1 MTGGDHI
8 CVLQMGARLHY
19 AAPAALA
26 RKGRLT
32 ALVTDATDAAAG
44 GIVEQIAVW
53 MAPRAVARL
62 KGRKIP
68 SSISRDRVHSSLL
81 ASLEMAAAE
90 RLGPKVAKS
99 ARTLHRLGIGG
110 HRLSKIA
117 IENDFFGADTIYVH
131 PCATT
136 DAVVEAKKRGLTVVL
151 EAISHPF
158 NKKFELEEFARYGV
172 PFDQSDA
179 LVEDNLVFFKDEAGF
194 ADVILAASP
203 YVRDGLV
210 SLGLPENRIHIVR
223 YGLDASFAADLSAAP
238 QVGQVLYVGA
248 INYLKGIPTLA
259 AAAKILASEHKGI
272 SVKSVGPIASGVAS
286 RPEFEGP
293 DYCGQVPRAVVR
305 EHFATADVFAFPTLS
320 DGFGLVLLEAMA
332 AGLPVVCTDSCA
344 DLVKDGV
351 NGFIVPGRDA
361 VALAAAIARIV
372 NDRPL
377 RDRMSAAARATASH
391 HTIEHYAEALEDAVN
406 TASSNAALT
415 AARAF
420 NPI

>member
-1 MTGGDHI
+1 MTRADHI

-26 RKGRLT
+26 SKGRLAT
-32 ALVTDATDAAAG
+32 LVTDATSVAAG
-44 GIVEQIAVW
+44 GMLEKIAVQL
-53 MAPRAVARL
+53 APRAVARL

-68 SSISRDRVHSSLL
+68 SSIPRDRVHSSLL
-81 ASLEMAAAE
+81 PSLEMTAAQW
-90 RLGPKVAKS
+90 LGPEVAKS

-136 DAVVEAKKRGLTVVL
+136 NAVIEAKKRGLSVVL

-158 NKKFELEEFARYGV
+158 NKKVELEEFARYGV
-172 PFDQSDA
+172 PSDQSDD
-179 LVEDNLVFFKDEAGF
+179 LVEENISFFKDEASY

-210 SLGLPENRIHIVR
+210 SLGLPESRIRIVR
-223 YGLDASFAADLSAAP
+223 YGLDATFAENFLAAP
-238 QVGQVLYVGA
+238 EVGQVLYVGA

-259 AAAKILASEHKGI
+259 AAAKILASQHEGI
-272 SVKSVGPIASGVAS
+272 SVKAVGPIAGGLTS

-293 DYCGQVPRAVVR
+293 YYCGQVPRAVVQ

-332 AGLPVVCTDSCA
+332 AGLPVVCTENCA
-344 DLVKDGV
+344 DLVEDGV

-361 VALAAAIARIV
+361 VALAAAIARV
-372 NDRPL
+372 VSDRPL
-377 RDRMSAAARATASH
+377 RHRMSAAARATAAR
-391 HTIEHYAEALEDAVN
+391 HTIEHYAELLADAVN
-406 TASSNAALT
+406 IT
-415 AARAF
+415 
-420 NPI
+420 